1 MCFNTLPSFKLL
13 TTLFGT
19 CCFDRLLYATKA
31 EGAQVLRPW
40 MLGWRQDFGCSGYH
54 EPEQA
59 SMIVELMLLEGFLG
73 CEFVGM
79 FLQNLKIC
87 VSLLCFLFDFLLC
100 VLQVHDRCKHSGGGE
115 NLCLHSPKGLPG
127 FILLGIAFDDWRPES
142 VRGINAAFVVRF
154 CSVCKIFI

>member
-1 MCFNTLPSFKLL
+1 
-13 TTLFGT
+13 
-19 CCFDRLLYATKA
+19 
-31 EGAQVLRPW
+31 
-40 MLGWRQDFGCSGYH
+40 
-54 EPEQA
+54 
-59 SMIVELMLLEGFLG
+59 MLLEGFLG

-100 VLQVHDRCKHSGGGE
+100 VLQVHDRCKHSGGGK

-154 CSVCKIFI
+154 CSVCKIFIWQVVHCYRPSPLATAKGGKDLRWPSFASRQCVNWSLRTRSPTASRPTGILKRFLLGVLCEFL